1 MTFDD
6 VEGIDEAEEELV
18 EIVDFLKN
26 PDRYRV
32 LGAAIPKGVLLS
44 GPARHRQDAARA
56 RRRRRGR
63 RAVLLAQRVGVHR
76 DGRRRRRLAAS
87 ATCSTRPRRPPRRSS
102 SSTSSTPSAARA
114 ARAPSAATDE
124 REQTLNQILTEMDG
138 FTGSEGVI
146 VIAATNR
153 PEVLDSALLRPG
165 RFDRRVVVNP
175 PDKDG
180 RRKILD
186 VHTRSV
192 PLADDVDL
200 DAIAATTPGHGRRRP
215 AQPHQRGGPHGRP
228 ARPREG
234 PARRLHRRAGA
245 DHPRRRA
252 ADHAVDRGA
261 RAHRLP
267 RVRPRRA
274 RHARAGRRPGPQG
287 LDRARAAAR
296 SASRSSRP
304 RATATAT
311 TSATCAAASSA
322 RSAGAP
328 PRRSSTATSRPAR
341 SPTSSRSRASPARW
355 SAAGA
360 CRTASAS

>member
-1 MTFDD
+1 MVVGVGASRVRDLFDQAKKAAPAIIF
-6 VEGIDEAEEELV
+6 IDEL
-18 EIVDFLKN
+18 D
-26 PDRYRV
+26 
-32 LGAAIPKGVLLS
+32 AIGRS
-44 GPARHRQDAARA
+44 
-56 RRRRRGR
+56 RG
-63 RAVLLAQRVGVHR
+63 
-76 DGRRRRRLAAS
+76 
-87 ATCSTRPRRPPRRSS
+87 SS
-102 SSTSSTPSAARA
+102 SFGGS
-114 ARAPSAATDE
+114 DE

-138 FTGSEGVI
+138 FTGTEGVI

-180 RRKILD
+180 RRKILA

-200 DAIAATTPGHGRRRP
+200 DAIAATTPGMVGADLRNLVNES
-215 AQPHQRGGPHGRP
+215 ALT
-228 ARPREG
+228 A
-234 PARRLHRRAGA
+234 ARREHDKVQLGDSHRRARA

-252 ADHAVDRGA
+252 TDHAVDGGA
-261 RAHRLP
+261 RAHGLP
-267 RVRPRRA
+267 RVRPRRP

-287 LDRARAAAR
+287 LDRARAGAR
-296 SASRSSRP
+296 WASRSSRP

-341 SPTSSRSRASPARW
+341 SPTSSRSRTSRARW